1 MSSET
6 PSQLPSFEAR
16 FASAHAGDADREA
29 AQRAQWQREMDNS
42 QLQMQAMEESISLL
56 EREVK
61 NIIEKL
67 AAAQREAGGS
77 STAADL
83 ELLLGQLEDKLLC
96 TQHELAA
103 ARRLWYFPA
112 PDGFKLRF
120 SYQDNFL
127 GFKELIVE
135 QLRGTARLHVGPGI
149 AADGT
154 EQPPSVRLVWEGHGE
169 GVGKEPGGL
178 LRFLGE
184 GLSMYS
190 RREMLGVALSPN
202 LTLERMDVSARFLAD
217 IPLVYSTARRAWR
230 LERDFRIELLH
241 FRTEASHDVD
251 TAAGGGVAAT
261 ASVAASA
268 AQEAMVRFVLQ
279 SALETVTRQLIV
291 RRLGPTLGEYLRTTR
306 HGAELVLEVDVRGI
320 SVRRAQGVCRA
331 CAGRVHGVHVPRAG
345 RVQGVCR
352 VVRVGCR
359 HGRASRGAPRRTP
372 SAAPPYTLSL
382 TAARTARNAHS
393 RHAAPTS
400 TQVRTLHAPLTDG
413 SEESKAAAELLGLST
428 AQVCMQCVYAGVGAG
443 CVQCTR
449 RLCKTAA
456 CTPCT
461 PCTQHHALH
470 AHRTHTVCTG
480 APAVRGSRLPARCL
494 ATLRHPHRA
503 AALLWLAP
511 LLTADDSQSSA
522 ADGRLRLRGGG

>member
-1 MSSET
+1 VAPQRAHWLAATSARVAKRPMSSSEP

-61 NIIEKL
+61 NITDKL
-67 AAAQREAGGS
+67 ASAQGGGARGAS

-251 TAAGGGVAAT
+251 TNAGT
-261 ASVAASA
+261 ASA

-320 SVRRAQGVCRA
+320 SVRRVQGVCWACAGRVQGVCWACAGRVLGVCRA
-331 CAGRVHGVHVPRAG
+331 CAGRVQGVCWACAG
-345 RVQGVCR
+345 RVLGVCR
-352 VVRVGCR
+352 ACAERVQ
-359 HGRASRGAPRRTP
+359 GR
-372 SAAPPYTLSL
+372 
-382 TAARTARNAHS
+382 
-393 RHAAPTS
+393 
-400 TQVRTLHAPLTDG
+400 
-413 SEESKAAAELLGLST
+413 
-428 AQVCMQCVYAGVGAG
+428 VCV
-443 CVQCTR
+443 
-449 RLCKTAA
+449 
-456 CTPCT
+456 
-461 PCTQHHALH
+461 
-470 AHRTHTVCTG
+470 
-480 APAVRGSRLPARCL
+480 
-494 ATLRHPHRA
+494 
-503 AALLWLAP
+503 
-511 LLTADDSQSSA
+511 
-522 ADGRLRLRGGG
+522 

>member
-1 MSSET
+1 MSSSE
-6 PSQLPSFEAR
+6 PSSTLPSFEAR

-29 AQRAQWQREMDNS
+29 AQRAQWQREMDVS

-61 NIIEKL
+61 NVTDKL
-67 AAAQREAGGS
+67 ASAQGGGARGAS

-135 QLRGTARLHVGPGI
+135 QLRGTMRLHVGPGI

-202 LTLERMDVSARFLAD
+202 LSLERMDVAARFLAD
-217 IPLVYSTARRAWR
+217 SSPLPSTQTPGSSRSSHHLRLTPSGRAC
-230 LERDFRIELLH
+230 RDSPTRVQLVAP
-241 FRTEASHDVD
+241 R
-251 TAAGGGVAAT
+251 VAA
-261 ASVAASA
+261 
-268 AQEAMVRFVLQ
+268 
-279 SALETVTRQLIV
+279 
-291 RRLGPTLGEYLRTTR
+291 
-306 HGAELVLEVDVRGI
+306 
-320 SVRRAQGVCRA
+320 
-331 CAGRVHGVHVPRAG
+331 
-345 RVQGVCR
+345 
-352 VVRVGCR
+352 
-359 HGRASRGAPRRTP
+359 
-372 SAAPPYTLSL
+372 
-382 TAARTARNAHS
+382 
-393 RHAAPTS
+393 
-400 TQVRTLHAPLTDG
+400 
-413 SEESKAAAELLGLST
+413 
-428 AQVCMQCVYAGVGAG
+428 
-443 CVQCTR
+443 
-449 RLCKTAA
+449 
-456 CTPCT
+456 
-461 PCTQHHALH
+461 
-470 AHRTHTVCTG
+470 
-480 APAVRGSRLPARCL
+480 
-494 ATLRHPHRA
+494 
-503 AALLWLAP
+503 
-511 LLTADDSQSSA
+511 
-522 ADGRLRLRGGG
+522 